1 MSDTAL
7 RIRSASEIVDAAF
20 KLYARNLG
28 QYILVTGVA
37 YSPSL
42 IGTLLFRPD
51 QTDSVGS
58 AIGYLVT
65 ALISIIA
72 MVLMTGTV
80 TALGSRAY
88 LGEPLD
94 VAASARQAVRRVPA
108 LLLSGFLT
116 IFLWIL
122 GFLCFVYVA
131 SRFFATTAVIVL
143 ENKGAVASFG
153 RSSQLTKGRMWH
165 VLGTLLL
172 VYAIYLFGSFAVSAV
187 SIATGSFLVLT
198 LVSTLYT
205 IVAFPIVALASMVL
219 YYDMRIRAE
228 GFDLERLAQ
237 DLGEPSQAAA
247 SSPDVAL
254 S

>member
-88 LGEPLD
+88 LGAR
-94 VAASARQAVRRVPA
+94 AASGSVSSTSHPDSSRLQRSSCSRTTVQLHRSAVR
-108 LLLSGFLT
+108 
-116 IFLWIL
+116 
-122 GFLCFVYVA
+122 A
-131 SRFFATTAVIVL
+131 S
-143 ENKGAVASFG
+143 
-153 RSSQLTKGRMWH
+153 
-165 VLGTLLL
+165 
-172 VYAIYLFGSFAVSAV
+172 
-187 SIATGSFLVLT
+187 
-198 LVSTLYT
+198 
-205 IVAFPIVALASMVL
+205 
-219 YYDMRIRAE
+219 
-228 GFDLERLAQ
+228 
-237 DLGEPSQAAA
+237 
-247 SSPDVAL
+247 
-254 S
+254 